1 MTFSGP
7 LAAFWHSEDQS
18 GSAGFPRGVD
28 RLFSE
33 FILLPSSVMI
43 RKKGH
48 VSMRSEA
55 VDRVKLIF
63 SLFDVNGNGY
73 LEADDF
79 ERMASDVVQAA
90 PDSDDAAKNA
100 ILAAFRRYWTTL
112 ATELDT
118 NSDGRISLDEYV
130 SCVLSPERFEE
141 TISDFAES
149 LAALGDPDGDGLIER
164 PVFVA
169 LMMAIGFERAN
180 IDALFDAFEPSASDQ
195 IKVTTWVA
203 GIKDYYGPDKAGI
216 AGDHLVGKTPA

>member
-1 MTFSGP
+1 
-7 LAAFWHSEDQS
+7 
-18 GSAGFPRGVD
+18 
-28 RLFSE
+28 
-33 FILLPSSVMI
+33 
-43 RKKGH
+43 
-48 VSMRSEA
+48 MRSEA

-112 ATELDT
+112 VAELDT

-130 SCVLSPERFEE
+130 ACVLSPERFEE

-169 LMMAIGFERAN
+169 LMTAIGFERAN